1 MNKKEILSAVRNMFF
16 SDNTTETFMDVKTR
30 NGVILR
36 IEDMTPGVSVHE
48 VSESGINPVEDGEY
62 ILEDGTTLVVVE
74 GMIEEIIEPTEDN
87 SEADSVTAEVE
98 MTADTIEVEAE
109 VIVEAEPMFDEVTE
123 EVKPEYATIEMVEE
137 LTAMVASLQEEVAM
151 LKDAQATWHEA
162 YNSEIKTVKES
173 FSALSKE
180 PLEESLTKK
189 ISFSEMTRDD
199 KLKSLR
205 R

>member
-98 MTADTIEVEAE
+98 MTADTIVVEAE
-109 VIVEAEPMFDEVTE
+109 VIVEAEPMVDEVTE